1 MRVWRR
7 RIGSAKNWRAFKNFM
22 IAEYEDY
29 LEDVVSERNNPFN
42 QASHVMQQE
51 TLATLTE
58 IAEKF
63 NKERA
68 TVTDMGED
76 NNILTP
82 ATVTLKE
89 QVETVKQK
97 LNNVHQKLTALEKRL
112 EKLEAGGVRNGT
124 GRKTKTQGEYT
135 RPAKYCYTCGV
146 NPWHHSL
153 KCKLGM
159 PGHKENA
166 TMEDKMGGNL
176 TNHMTKSE

>member
-1 MRVWRR
+1 
-7 RIGSAKNWRAFKNFM
+7 M

-63 NKERA
+63 NNERL
-68 TVTDMGED
+68 TVTEMGEA
-76 NNILTP
+76 NNILTT
-82 ATVTLKE
+82 ANTTLKE
-89 QVETVKQK
+89 QVETVKHK
-97 LNNVHQKLTALEKRL
+97 LNSIHQKFTALEKRM

-124 GRKTKTQGEYT
+124 GSKQKSQGEYT
-135 RPAKYCYTCGV
+135 RKPKYCYTCAV
-146 NPWHHSL
+146 NPWHQST
-153 KCKLGM
+153 KCKLGV

-176 TNHMTKSE
+176 TNHMTKSK

>member
-1 MRVWRR
+1 M
-7 RIGSAKNWRAFKNFM
+7 
-22 IAEYEDY
+22 
-29 LEDVVSERNNPFN
+29 VSERNNPFN
-42 QASHVMQQE
+42 QASQVMQQE

-63 NKERA
+63 NNKRA
-68 TVTDMGED
+68 TVTKMGEA
-76 NNILTP
+76 NNILTT
-82 ATVTLKE
+82 ANVTLKE